1 MEQPIFENTSSPRK
15 STAFFARWGILAIVA
30 LFVVYTIILGIY
42 TIEEGHVGI
51 VKRWGKA
58 VSAVEPG
65 LNFKM
70 PYMESVEEIEIRPRK
85 NEEVLAAST
94 SETMPIVAKVSI
106 NWAVIKEQSL
116 DLYVGYGGL
125 SQFESRIL
133 DPRLR
138 SATKEAIA
146 KHPAD
151 KIIQQREV
159 IIGDIQTSLS
169 KTMQG
174 FPVEL
179 DSVQLEDLKLPEN
192 YLQAIEE
199 KQREKEL
206 AKAEEHRLTKQQHT
220 AQQAVNTANADRDSQ
235 KARADGMAYEINTI
249 AQAEAA
255 AIKLKGS
262 AEAEA
267 IQKKAEAIAN
277 NLTLVEYTRALNWD
291 GKMPTTVMGEG
302 TNVLW
307 GMGTR

>member
-1 MEQPIFENTSSPRK
+1 MEQPQPGPVIRSGN
-15 STAFFARWGILAIVA
+15 STAPYAKWGVVGVVA
-30 LFVVYTIILGIY
+30 LVILYTIISGIY

-58 VSAVEPG
+58 VNAVDPG

-70 PYMESVEEIEIRPRK
+70 PYMETVEELEIRQRK
-85 NEEVLAAST
+85 NEEELSAST
-94 SETMPIVAKVSI
+94 SETMPITAKVSI
-106 NWAVIKEQSL
+106 NWSVIKEQAL
-116 DLYVGYGGL
+116 EMYVGYGGL

-151 KIIQQREV
+151 MIIQQREV

-169 KTMQG
+169 KTMEG

-179 DSVQLEDLKLPEN
+179 GSVQLEDLELPAN

-220 AQQAVNTANADRDSQ
+220 AQQAVNTANAERDAQ
-235 KARADGMAYEINTI
+235 KARADGMAYEINTL
-249 AQAEAA
+249 AEADA
-255 AIKLKGS
+255 TAIKLRGT

-267 IQKKAEAIAN
+267 IQKKADAIAN
-277 NLTLVEYTRALNWD
+277 NQTLVEYTRALNWD
-291 GKMPTTVMGEG
+291 GKMPTTMMGEG

-307 GMGTR
+307 GMGSQ

>member
-1 MEQPIFENTSSPRK
+1 MEHPKFETTVNPPK
-15 STAFFARWGILAIVA
+15 STGLYAKWGVLA
-30 LFVVYTIILGIY
+30 VVVLVVLYTIILGIY

-70 PYMESVEEIEIRPRK
+70 PYMETVEEIEIRARK

-94 SETMPIVAKVSI
+94 SETMPITATVSI
-106 NWAVIKEQSL
+106 NWAVIKEQAL
-116 DLYVGYGGL
+116 DMYVNYGGL

-151 KIIQQREV
+151 RIIQQREV
-159 IIGDIQTSLS
+159 IIGDIQTSLN
-169 KTMQG
+169 KTMHG

-179 DSVQLEDLKLPEN
+179 DSVQLENLKLPEN
-192 YLQAIEE
+192 YLQAIGE

-235 KARADGMAYEINTI
+235 RARADGMAYEINTI
-249 AQAEAA
+249 AKAEAT
-255 AIKLKGS
+255 AIKLRGA

-267 IQKKAEAIAN
+267 IEKKAQAIAT

-291 GKMPTTVMGEG
+291 GKLPATVMGEG
-302 TNVLW
+302 TNILW
-307 GMGTR
+307 GMGTQ

>member
-1 MEQPIFENTSSPRK
+1 MEQPKFETTVNPRK
-15 STAFFARWGILAIVA
+15 STGLYAKWGVLA
-30 LFVVYTIILGIY
+30 VVVLVVLYTIILGIY

-70 PYMESVEEIEIRPRK
+70 PYMETVEEIEIRARK

-94 SETMPIVAKVSI
+94 SETMPITVTVSI
-106 NWAVIKEQSL
+106 NWAVIKEQAL
-116 DLYVGYGGL
+116 DMYVNYGGL

-151 KIIQQREV
+151 RIIQQREV
-159 IIGDIQTSLS
+159 IIGDIQTSLN
-169 KTMQG
+169 KTMHG

-179 DSVQLEDLKLPEN
+179 DSVQLENLKLPEN
-192 YLQAIEE
+192 YLQAIGE

-235 KARADGMAYEINTI
+235 RARADGMAYEINTI
-249 AQAEAA
+249 AEAEAK
-255 AIKLKGS
+255 AIKLRGA

-267 IQKKAEAIAN
+267 IEKKAQAIAN
-277 NLTLVEYTRALNWD
+277 NFTLVEYTRALNWD
-291 GKMPTTVMGEG
+291 GKLPATVMGEG
-302 TNVLW
+302 TNILW
-307 GMGTR
+307 GMGTQ

>member
-1 MEQPIFENTSSPRK
+1 MEHPKFETTVNSPK
-15 STAFFARWGILAIVA
+15 STGLYAKWGVLA
-30 LFVVYTIILGIY
+30 VVVLVVLYTIILGIY

-70 PYMESVEEIEIRPRK
+70 PYMETVEEIEIRARK

-94 SETMPIVAKVSI
+94 SETMPITATVSI
-106 NWAVIKEQSL
+106 NWAVIKEQAL
-116 DLYVGYGGL
+116 DMYVNYGGL

-151 KIIQQREV
+151 RIIQQREV
-159 IIGDIQTSLS
+159 IIGDIQTSLN

-179 DSVQLEDLKLPEN
+179 DSVQLENLKLPEN
-192 YLQAIEE
+192 YLQAIGE

-235 KARADGMAYEINTI
+235 RARADGMAYEINTI
-249 AQAEAA
+249 AEAEAT
-255 AIKLKGS
+255 AIKLRGA

-267 IQKKAEAIAN
+267 IEKKAQAIAT

-291 GKMPTTVMGEG
+291 GKLPVTVMGEG
-302 TNVLW
+302 TNILW
-307 GMGTR
+307 GMGTQ

>member
-1 MEQPIFENTSSPRK
+1 MEQPQPGPVIRSGNA
-15 STAFFARWGILAIVA
+15 TAPYAKWGVVGVVA
-30 LFVVYTIILGIY
+30 LVILYTIISGIY

-58 VSAVEPG
+58 VNAVDPG

-70 PYMESVEEIEIRPRK
+70 PYMETVEELEIRQRK
-85 NEEVLAAST
+85 NEEELSAST
-94 SETMPIVAKVSI
+94 SETMPITAKVSI
-106 NWAVIKEQSL
+106 NWSVIKEQAL
-116 DLYVGYGGL
+116 EMYVGYGGL
-125 SQFESRIL
+125 SQFETRIL

-151 KIIQQREV
+151 MIIQQREV
-159 IIGDIQTSLS
+159 IIGDIQTSLG
-169 KTMQG
+169 KTMEG

-179 DSVQLEDLKLPEN
+179 GSVQLEDLELPAN

-220 AQQAVNTANADRDSQ
+220 AQQAVNTANAERDAQ
-235 KARADGMAYEINTI
+235 KARADGMAYEINTL
-249 AQAEAA
+249 AEADA
-255 AIKLKGS
+255 TAIKLRGT

-267 IQKKAEAIAN
+267 IQKKADAIAN
-277 NLTLVEYTRALNWD
+277 NQTLVEYTRALNWD
-291 GKMPTTVMGEG
+291 GKMPTTMMGEG

-307 GMGTR
+307 GMGNQ